1 MQMGCKLR
9 ECPNKLKKDKEAN
22 VMKAKKIIIGVVA
35 GLVTLIAAG
44 AIVVNAKL
52 SKIHYTNDLPDN
64 EVVTNDMDKE
74 TEKKLSG
81 YTNVALFGLDNR
93 SNGDL
98 NTGRSD
104 TMIIASINNDTKEIK
119 LLSVYRDS
127 YLDTDGDMTLQKCN
141 AAYEEGGVKQA
152 VNMLNRNLDLN
163 ISNYV
168 SVDFNA
174 LIDIVDALGGID
186 LDITEEEEVL
196 INGYAE
202 EITNVTGKKS
212 DVIEIYG
219 PVTLN
224 GVQATAYCRIRYT
237 AGSDFKRTERQ
248 RLVLE
253 KIFDKVKKSDILT
266 LNKIVD
272 TVLDEVYTNFSKT
285 EILKLISALMDY
297 KLGDTSGFPFAM
309 YTDTLGS
316 KGSVVIPATLSDNVT
331 ALHKFLFDDDNYKPS
346 NQVVKISKAIVSDTG
361 VTADMAVSYSNDYKV
376 EKHNND
382 SGDGSDY
389 NGKYQKESTEANTE
403 ETQIVETEAY
413 TQPATEAV
421 TEEVIETTEEEITE
435 EATTEEE
442 TTEEVTT
449 EEVTTKEE
457 TTTEITS
464 EVASE
469 TAAE

>member
-1 MQMGCKLR
+1 
-9 ECPNKLKKDKEAN
+9 
-22 VMKAKKIIIGVVA
+22 MKAKKIVIGVVA
-35 GLVTLIAAG
+35 GIVALIAAG

-52 SKIHYTNDLPDN
+52 SKIHYTNDLPEN
-64 EVVTNDMDKE
+64 EVVTNDMDKD

-93 SNGDL
+93 TNGDL
-98 NTGRSD
+98 NSGRSD
-104 TMIIASINNDTKEIK
+104 TMIVASINNDTKEIK

-331 ALHKFLFDDDNYKPS
+331 ALHKFLFDDDDYKPS
-346 NQVVKISKAIVSDTG
+346 SQVVKISKAIVSDTG

-413 TQPATEAV
+413 TQPATEAY
-421 TEEVIETTEEEITE
+421 TEPSSEEVT

-442 TTEEVTT
+442 TTIT
-449 EEVTTKEE
+449 ETEEE
-457 TTTEITS
+457 TTSQEASSEQQETTVESSS
-464 EVASE
+464 EVPSE

>member
-1 MQMGCKLR
+1 MGCKLR

-22 VMKAKKIIIGVVA
+22 VMKAKKIIIGVAA
-35 GLVTLIAAG
+35 GLITLIAAG

-52 SKIHYTNDLPDN
+52 SKIHYTNDLPEN

-104 TMIIASINNDTKEIK
+104 TMIVASINNDTKEIK

-141 AAYEEGGVKQA
+141 AAYEKGGVKQA

-174 LIDIVDALGGID
+174 LIDIVDALGGIE

-403 ETQIVETEAY
+403 ETQVVETETY
-413 TQPATEAV
+413 TQQATEAV
-421 TEEVIETTEEEITE
+421 TEAVTETVPEETTEEVTTE
-435 EATTEEE
+435 EETTEEE

-449 EEVTTKEE
+449 TEE
-457 TTTEITS
+457 TTAEVPS
-464 EVASE
+464 EAASE
-469 TAAE
+469 TKAE

>member
-1 MQMGCKLR
+1 MGCKLR

-22 VMKAKKIIIGVVA
+22 VMKAKKIIIGVAA
-35 GLVTLIAAG
+35 GLITLIAAG

-52 SKIHYTNDLPDN
+52 SKIHYTNDLPEN

-93 SNGDL
+93 SKGDL

-104 TMIIASINNDTKEIK
+104 TMIVASINNDTKEIK

-141 AAYEEGGVKQA
+141 AAYEKGGVKQA

-253 KIFDKVKKSDILT
+253 KIFDKVKKSDIFT
-266 LNKIVD
+266 LNTIVNK
-272 TVLDEVYTNFSKT
+272 VLNEVCTNFSKN

-309 YTDTLGS
+309 YTETLGS

-403 ETQIVETEAY
+403 ETQVVETETY
-413 TQPATEAV
+413 TQQATEAV
-421 TEEVIETTEEEITE
+421 TEAVTETVPQETTEEVTTEEETTVEETTE

-442 TTEEVTT
+442 TTV
-449 EEVTTKEE
+449 E
-457 TTTEITS
+457 TSS
-464 EVASE
+464 EAASE
-469 TAAE
+469 TKAE